1 MKHIL
6 TLLLVLVAAFQSHG
20 DEALSAKE
28 LAAKLS
34 ALQQDGSSLV
44 RLKLTTTTTFQ
55 LQIKQRRTANSTE
68 VVYQLIWPKERTGE
82 AVLLRQT
89 GTQVA
94 TGILFVPPAT
104 FTPLDMKMALFGS
117 ALSYADVLENFFAW
131 PNQVIIGNEIVNRVN
146 CQILE
151 SKPGKGHRSNYASVR
166 TWVDTK
172 RLVPLRIEK
181 YGASGQVVRRIDSG
195 RSVTDDIG
203 RHVPGSL
210 SVSGPGKGSPS
221 ELEGSKLKHDVTFID
236 AEFTANGLKL
246 ATSSDGKAN

>member
-1 MKHIL
+1 MKRIL
-6 TLLLVLVAAFQSHG
+6 TLLLLLLAGFQAHG
-20 DEALSAKE
+20 ADALSAKD

-34 ALQQDGSSLV
+34 ALQQDSSSLV
-44 RLKLTTTTTFQ
+44 RLKMTTTSTLQ

-68 VVYQLIWPKERTGE
+68 VVYQVIWPKERTGE

-89 GTQVA
+89 GTQAA

-181 YGASGQVVRRIDSG
+181 YGASAQVVRRIDSG
-195 RSVTDDIG
+195 RIVTDDIG
-203 RHVPGSL
+203 RKVPAGLTVSDLIKSL
-210 SVSGPGKGSPS
+210 ST
-221 ELEGSKLKHDVTFID
+221 ELEGSKLTHGMSFKD
-236 AEFTANGLKL
+236 AEFTSEGLKQQ
-246 ATSSDGKAN
+246 AMSR